1 MKSIQNQYRDLKEG
15 RMSQAN
21 FMRNLRMTMP
31 QYVTNVTSFND
42 AVRILKNKSIL
53 SENVDPN
60 AKGEEINTDEEEEI
74 LAMIDKIEQEKAGEE
89 EIKAQWD
96 IAEEELTAKQ
106 IVDKYYEM
114 FGKNPQTTF
123 KDVAKA
129 LGLDEERV
137 AVALGLTAIGFR
149 EGINEG
155 KGKEL
160 HPNQIHPS
168 ELRMGIKVE
177 MEHTDDAEKAKKI
190 ALDHLAENPYY
201 YTALKLSGVESPSKP
216 KEKAKK
222 EVKAKKK
229 KESVQLVDLVNGMK
243 KVKMPKAVKEAM
255 EVDPQ
260 GKLADTPDEDM
271 FVKRLQQSTGLIQAL
286 SKINSPAELDGLFD
300 AILNDTSI
308 SNMSK
313 QTIVSALRK
322 VLDQMDSSNWSSSKV
337 ANKIFSAPQQQALS
351 KNLDKFKE
359 SLREMVR
366 QELNEYEA
374 GDENDNAPSKKSAA
388 KEITD
393 KAVDYIDDYNEGE
406 SKEYKKAWLENVFDS
421 YENKMGQRYGDRVFE
436 DVIDM
441 LKDKGYLMK
450 ETFDGRDN
458 LIDPIAAIE
467 K

>member
-1 MKSIQNQYRDLKEG
+1 
-15 RMSQAN
+15 MSQVN
-21 FMRNLRMTMP
+21 FMRSLRMQFP

-42 AVRILKNKSIL
+42 AVRILKSKSIL
-53 SENVDPN
+53 TENINLKPEDEKEIKVD
-60 AKGEEINTDEEEEI
+60 GEEEI
-74 LAMIDKIEQEKAGEE
+74 LALLDKIEQEKAGEE
-89 EIKAQWD
+89 AIMSQYD
-96 IAEEELTAKQ
+96 PMEEDQLT
-106 IVDKYYEM
+106 
-114 FGKNPQTTF
+114 
-123 KDVAKA
+123 
-129 LGLDEERV
+129 
-137 AVALGLTAIGFR
+137 
-149 EGINEG
+149 EG
-155 KGKEL
+155 KGKDL
-160 HPNQIHPS
+160 NPNQIHPS

-177 MEHTDDAEKAKKI
+177 MEHTDDPKKAEKI

-229 KESVQLVDLVNGMK
+229 KESTQLVDLVNGMK
-243 KVKMPKAVKEAM
+243 KVKMPKTVKEAM
-255 EVDPQ
+255 EVDPK
-260 GKLADTPDEDM
+260 GGLVDTPDEDV
-271 FVKRLQQSTGLIQAL
+271 FIKRLQQSTGLIQAL
-286 SKINSPAELDGLFD
+286 SKINTPAELDGLFD
-300 AILNDTSI
+300 AILNDTSV
-308 SNMSK
+308 SNLSK

-322 VLDQMDSSNWSSSKV
+322 VLDQMNSANWSSSKV

-366 QELNEYEA
+366 EELAEYEA
-374 GDENDNAPSKKSAA
+374 GDEGDGVPSKKTAA
-388 KEITD
+388 REITD

-406 SKEYKKAWLENVFDS
+406 SKEYKKKWLDNVFDS
-421 YENKMGQRYGDRVFE
+421 YEDKVGHRYDNDVFQ

-441 LKDKGYLMK
+441 LKAKGYTMSMK